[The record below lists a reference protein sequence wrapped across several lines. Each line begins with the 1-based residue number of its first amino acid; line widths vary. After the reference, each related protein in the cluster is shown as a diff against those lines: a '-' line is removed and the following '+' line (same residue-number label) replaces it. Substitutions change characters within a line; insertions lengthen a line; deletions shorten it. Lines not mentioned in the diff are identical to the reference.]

1 MNTTSD
7 STMVMVRRGRVATAA
22 LAIHEPIVVVGTDE
36 AAAERLVV
44 DDDGHDESGALHI
57 LLP

>member
-1 MNTTSD
+1 
-7 STMVMVRRGRVATAA
+7 MVMVRRGRVATAA